1 MTTVDEMVSELF
13 GSNSRDVERDL
24 YLSRCHELHA
34 RAPARASTII
44 ITFQRCALPS
54 DELLPGRGRCAVY
67 LAPSKMS
74 CDRLYHRSMIALTS
88 MLSPWWRVVGTQS
101 AEPHDGDNHDT
112 RLFWNTSSRR
122 ITLSVTG
129 EDSKHLKKTQR
140 S

>member
-13 GSNSRDVERDL
+13 GPNSRDVERV
-24 YLSRCHELHA
+24 SRCHELHA

-44 ITFQRCALPS
+44 IAFQRCALPS

-74 CDRLYHRSMIALTS
+74 CDRPSIYVSAYKHVVAMVVSSLQSLMTATNTTPDSSGIPL
-88 MLSPWWRVVGTQS
+88 RV
-101 AEPHDGDNHDT
+101 DNV
-112 RLFWNTSSRR
+112 
-122 ITLSVTG
+122 ISVTK
-129 EDSKHLKKTQR
+129 ENSKHLKKTQR